1 MEAENL
7 AGITDWKI
15 VTNNHGT
22 ALIVTCPLC
31 GHKLT
36 YTENS
41 YLLVA
46 DSDAHSRYVGE
57 AIEHCLRRHL
67 GSDQDY
73 AMSDSKRVCTAP
85 ILLTIKGIATRHI
98 VLAYDGRYWL
108 ETETYDSRFDMHDW
122 ELEVITTAHA
132 DWLEKRIK
140 VQSELIRTAL
150 IDYQTLLTIQEK
162 VTKEKL

>member
-1 MEAENL
+1 LFGNSFRGVGKA
-7 AGITDWKI
+7 KQ
-15 VTNNHGT
+15 T
-22 ALIVTCPLC
+22 AL
-31 GHKLT
+31 
-36 YTENS
+36 
-41 YLLVA
+41 LLA
-46 DSDAHSRYVGE
+46 ACS
-57 AIEHCLRRHL
+57 
-67 GSDQDY
+67 
-73 AMSDSKRVCTAP
+73 T
-85 ILLTIKGIATRHI
+85 GIATRHI